1 MTNRKL
7 VCWPGDLLQVCILH
21 EIRIIRVE
29 KFLFSINELLKR
41 EHAHI
46 CDPHL
51 NLDETG
57 LK

>member
-21 EIRIIRVE
+21 EIRIIGVE

-46 CDPHL
+46 FDPHL
-51 NLDETG
+51 NLNETG
-57 LK
+57 LM